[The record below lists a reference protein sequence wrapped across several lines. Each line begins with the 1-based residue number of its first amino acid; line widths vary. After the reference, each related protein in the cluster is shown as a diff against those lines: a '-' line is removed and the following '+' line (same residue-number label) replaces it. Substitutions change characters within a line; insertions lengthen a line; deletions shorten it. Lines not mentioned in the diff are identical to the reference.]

1 MVAPNPVTNAQMVQ
15 AVARQMRKPLWAPRV
30 PAFLLKLLL
39 GEMSSLVLG
48 STKVSAQ
55 KITDAGFSFKYPEVA
70 DALKEIYG

>member
-1 MVAPNPVTNAQMVQ
+1 
-15 AVARQMRKPLWAPRV
+15 
-30 PAFLLKLLL
+30 
-39 GEMSSLVLG
+39 MSSLVLG